1 MIIALVAAGMLAVA
15 LLTRIPLGFILMGSG
30 ILGVAAIHPR
40 GLSAGVLIA
49 SQQLISVLL
58 DFQLSVL
65 PLFILMGV
73 FVARA
78 GLADDLFDAC
88 NKWMGH
94 WRGGVAVGAVAACGG
109 FAAISGSTA
118 ASAATMSKVAMPS
131 LRKFDYHKGF
141 AAGTI
146 AAGGTLG
153 ILIPPSGA
161 LIVYGLLTE
170 TSIADLFMAGLV
182 PGIATVL
189 AYMGVAMTVATLR
202 PDWGPRGARHSWSER
217 WTSLGRIWGVI
228 ALFVLIMGGITLG
241 LFTTTEA
248 AGFGAAGA
256 LLFAVARGKMTGT
269 IFVSALIESGKISA
283 MIFIMVAG
291 ALTLNQ
297 FVNLSGLPR
306 TIVAFVNEADFT
318 PLQVLL
324 CILAIYLVLGMF
336 IDGFAMIFLTV
347 PVFTPVIVSLGFDPV
362 WWGVVVIVVVE
373 FSLITPP
380 VGLNLYI
387 MKSMNHDIPITS
399 IFLGVAP
406 YYVADILRI
415 ALLIAVPGL
424 ALWLPHMLAG

>member
-1 MIIALVAAGMLAVA
+1 MTIALVAAGMLAVA
-15 LLTRIPLGFILMGSG
+15 LLTRIPLAFILMGSG
-30 ILGVAAIHPR
+30 IAGIAAIHPR
-40 GLSAGVLIA
+40 GLSAGLLIA
-49 SQQLISVLL
+49 SQQIVNVIF

-73 FVARA
+73 FVAKA
-78 GLADDLFDAC
+78 GLADDLFEAC

-94 WRGGVAVGAVAACGG
+94 WRGGVAIGAVAACGG

-131 LRKFDYHKGF
+131 LRKFNYHMGF

-161 LIVYGLLTE
+161 LIIYGLLTGN
-170 TSIADLFMAGLV
+170 SIADLFIAALI
-182 PGIATVL
+182 PGIISVF
-189 AYMGVAMTVATLR
+189 AYMAVAAAVSTIR
-202 PDWGPRGARHSWSER
+202 PDWGPRGEKFGWHER
-217 WTSLGRIWGVI
+217 WVALSRVWGVV
-228 ALFVLIMGGITLG
+228 ALFLLIIGGIVLG

-248 AGFGAAGA
+248 AGFGAGGA
-256 LLFAVARGKMTGT
+256 LLFAFARRKMSWQ
-269 IFVSALIESGKISA
+269 ILLEALIEAAKLSA
-283 MIFIMVAG
+283 MIFIMIAG

-297 FVNLSGLPR
+297 FVNFSGLPR
-306 TIVAFVNEADFT
+306 LAMDFVTALDLT
-318 PLQVLL
+318 PHQALL

-347 PVFTPVIVSLGFDPV
+347 PVFTPVIVSLGFDPL
-362 WWGVVVIVVVE
+362 WWGVVLVMVVE

-387 MKSMNHDIPITS
+387 MKSMNKDIPISS
-399 IFLGVAP
+399 IFLGVTP
-406 YYVADILRI
+406 YYVADIGRI
-415 ALLIAVPGL
+415 ALMIAVPGL
-424 ALWLPHMLAG
+424 ALWLPGMLAA